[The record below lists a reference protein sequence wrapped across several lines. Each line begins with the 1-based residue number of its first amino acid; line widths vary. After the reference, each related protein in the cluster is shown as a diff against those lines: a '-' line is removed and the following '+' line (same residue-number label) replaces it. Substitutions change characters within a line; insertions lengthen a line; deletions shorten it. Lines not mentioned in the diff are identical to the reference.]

1 MTSTII
7 TLVFTL
13 CLASAPRSTEDCQV
27 EKVQWDGSMLQCE
40 LFGQQHIAMRV
51 AQRPE
56 LVNQGKYQ
64 CIQEPSGIMGQ
75 VG

>member
-1 MTSTII
+1 MTSTIV

-13 CLASAPRSTEDCQV
+13 CLASAPRDLGSCQV
-27 EKVQWDGSMLQCE
+27 ERVQWDGSQLQCE

-51 AQRPE
+51 SQRPE
-56 LVNQGKYQ
+56 LVNQGKYR
-64 CIQEPSGIMGQ
+64 CIAEPSGIMGQ